1 LADRLTRLP
10 GLRQFLLVSFT
21 GFSGYAALLATAPTW
36 AVHGGADEAG
46 AGLVTFVLRGS
57 TGLTQLGV
65 PRMLARFGHAKV
77 LAFGLLAIGGPAFGY
92 LLSDA
97 LLPILAVSAVRGIGF
112 GILTVTMS
120 AMIAEL
126 VPPERLGAAVG
137 VYGLSVAT
145 PMVVLLPAA
154 VAIQQHAS
162 FGWVCLLGTIPVL
175 GVPWA
180 LALAGHLNPEPPS
193 VDPADTGPV
202 GAQVWR
208 PTVVLFVIT
217 AAGGALTTF
226 LPQLAGGRTAA
237 AALFVLGLLSALTR
251 WRAGHLADRSGPDAM
266 VAPLLVVGAAGLG
279 LVVWGVAGHTRPVAL
294 LLGTALVAIAYGAL
308 QNLTLL
314 VAFRGLSRA
323 QIPRAS
329 SAWNIGYDAG
339 TAVGALAVGA
349 VASAASFELGFGVL
363 ALACL
368 LALAL
373 LPGMLSDSRAGRRTP
388 PPAP

>member
-1 LADRLTRLP
+1 M
-10 GLRQFLLVSFT
+10 
-21 GFSGYAALLATAPTW
+21 
-36 AVHGGADEAG
+36 
-46 AGLVTFVLRGS
+46 TFVLLGS
-57 TGLTQLGV
+57 TVLTQLGV

-77 LAFGLLAIGGPAFGY
+77 LAFGLVAIGGPAFAY

-97 LLPILAVSAVRGIGF
+97 LLSVLTVSAVRGIGF

-137 VYGLSVAT
+137 LYGLAVAA
-145 PMVVLLPAA
+145 PLVLLLPAA
-154 VAIQQHAS
+154 VAIQQQAS
-162 FGWVCLLGTIPVL
+162 FAWVCLLGSIPVL
-175 GVPWA
+175 GIPWA
-180 LALAGHLNPEPPS
+180 LSLAGHLDPEPPA
-193 VDPADTGPV
+193 VDGVETGRV
-202 GAQVWR
+202 GPQVWR

-226 LPQLAGGRTAA
+226 LPQLTEGRTAA

-266 VAPLLVVGAAGLG
+266 IAPLLVLGAVGLA
-279 LVVWGVAGHTRPVAL
+279 LVVWAVADGGRSVVL

-323 QIPRAS
+323 QVPRAS

-349 VASAASFELGFGVL
+349 LASAASFGLGFGVL
-363 ALACL
+363 AAACV
-368 LALAL
+368 LALLL
-373 LPGMLSDSRAGRRTP
+373 LPGMAAHRRA
-388 PPAP
+388 

>member
-1 LADRLTRLP
+1 M
-10 GLRQFLLVSFT
+10 
-21 GFSGYAALLATAPTW
+21 
-36 AVHGGADEAG
+36 
-46 AGLVTFVLRGS
+46 TFVLLGS
-57 TGLTQLGV
+57 TVLTQLGV
-65 PRMLARFGHAKV
+65 PRMLARFGHARV
-77 LAFGLLAIGGPAFGY
+77 LAFGLIAIGGPAFAY

-137 VYGLSVAT
+137 LYGLAVAA
-145 PMVVLLPAA
+145 PMVLLLPAA

-162 FGWVCLLGTIPVL
+162 FAWVCLLGTIPVL

-180 LALAGHLNPEPPS
+180 LALGPHLRPEAPAAAVPS
-193 VDPADTGPV
+193 EPV

-208 PTVVLFVIT
+208 PTLVLFVIT

-266 VAPLLVVGAAGLG
+266 VAPLLVIGAVGLA
-279 LVVWGVAGHTRPVAL
+279 LVVWGVAGGSRPVPL

-323 QIPRAS
+323 QVPKAS

-349 VASAASFELGFGVL
+349 VASAASFGLGFGVL
-363 ALACL
+363 GVACL

-373 LPGMLSDSRAGRRTP
+373 LPGMVRRRD
-388 PPAP
+388 A

>member
-1 LADRLTRLP
+1 M
-10 GLRQFLLVSFT
+10 
-21 GFSGYAALLATAPTW
+21 
-36 AVHGGADEAG
+36 AG
-46 AGLVTFVLRGS
+46 AGLVTFVLLGS
-57 TGLTQLGV
+57 TVLTQLGV
-65 PRMLARFGHAKV
+65 PRMLARFGHAHV
-77 LAFGLLAIGGPAFGY
+77 LAFGLVAIGAPAAAY

-112 GILTVTMS
+112 VILTDTMS

-137 VYGLSVAT
+137 VYGLAVAT

-162 FGWVCLLGTIPVL
+162 FAWVCLLGSIPVL

-180 LALAGHLNPEPPS
+180 LALGRYLH
-193 VDPADTGPV
+193 PAQPTVEALPTGSV

-208 PTVVLFVIT
+208 PTLVLFVIT

-226 LPQLAGGRTAA
+226 LPQLTDGRTAA
-237 AALFVLGLLSALTR
+237 LALFVLGLLSALTR

-266 VAPLLVVGAAGLG
+266 VAPLLVAGAVGLA
-279 LVVWGVAGHTRPVAL
+279 LVVWAVAGPDRPLLL
-294 LLGTALVAIAYGAL
+294 LLGTALVAVAYGAL

-323 QIPRAS
+323 QVPRAS
-329 SAWNIGYDAG
+329 SAWNIGYDAS

-349 VASAASFELGFGVL
+349 LASAASFGLGFGVL
-363 ALACL
+363 GFGCL

-373 LPGMLSDSRAGRRTP
+373 LPGMISGGGTAGASPRD
-388 PPAP
+388 PARGS

>member
-1 LADRLTRLP
+1 
-10 GLRQFLLVSFT
+10 
-21 GFSGYAALLATAPTW
+21 
-36 AVHGGADEAG
+36 
-46 AGLVTFVLRGS
+46 VTFVLLSS
-57 TGLTQLGV
+57 TVLTQLGV
-65 PRMLARFGHAKV
+65 PRMLARFGHARV
-77 LAFGLLAIGGPAFGY
+77 LAFGLVAIGAPAFAY

-97 LLPILAVSAVRGIGF
+97 LLPILAVSAVRGVGF

-137 VYGLSVAT
+137 VYGLAVAT

-162 FGWVCLLGTIPVL
+162 FAWVCLLGTIPVL

-180 LALAGHLNPEPPS
+180 LALGRHLRPEEPAADVLPS
-193 VDPADTGPV
+193 GPV
-202 GAQVWR
+202 AVRVWR
-208 PTVVLFVIT
+208 PTLVLFVIT

-237 AALFVLGLLSALTR
+237 LALFVLGLLSALTR
-251 WRAGHLADRSGPDAM
+251 WRAGHLADRSGPDTM
-266 VAPLLVVGAAGLG
+266 VAPLLVVGAVGLG
-279 LVVWGVAGHTRPVAL
+279 LLVWAVAGPDRPVAL

-323 QIPRAS
+323 QVPKAS

-349 VASAASFELGFGVL
+349 VASVASFGLGFGILGV
-363 ALACL
+363 ACL
-368 LALAL
+368 LVLAV
-373 LPGMLSDSRAGRRTP
+373 LPGMVSGGGTAGASPRGPARDS
-388 PPAP
+388 

>member
-1 LADRLTRLP
+1 VR
-10 GLRQFLLVSFT
+10 
-21 GFSGYAALLATAPTW
+21 
-36 AVHGGADEAG
+36 GGASEAG
-46 AGLVTFVLRGS
+46 AGLVTFVLLAS
-57 TGLTQLGV
+57 TVLTQLGV
-65 PRMLARFGHAKV
+65 PRLLGWFGHARV
-77 LAFGLLAIGGPAFGY
+77 LAFGLVALGAPTAAY

-97 LLPILAVSAVRGIGF
+97 LVPILAVSVVRGIGF

-126 VPPERLGAAVG
+126 VPAARLGAAVG
-137 VYGLSVAT
+137 VYGLSVAA
-145 PMVVLLPAA
+145 PMVVFLPAA

-162 FGWVCLLGTIPVL
+162 FAWVCLLGTIPVL
-175 GVPWA
+175 GVPSA
-180 LALAGHLNPEPPS
+180 LGLGRHLHADEPRVEATSPGS
-193 VDPADTGPV
+193 PGSV

-208 PTVVLFVIT
+208 PTLVLFVIT

-266 VAPLLVVGAAGLG
+266 VAPLLVVGAAGLA
-279 LVVWGVAGHTRPVAL
+279 LVVGGVAGQTRPVLL
-294 LLGTALVAIAYGAL
+294 LLGTALIAIAYGAL

-323 QIPRAS
+323 QVPKAS

-339 TAVGALAVGA
+339 TATGALAVGA
-349 VASAASFELGFGVL
+349 VASAASFGLGFALLGVG
-363 ALACL
+363 CL

-373 LPGMLSDSRAGRRTP
+373 LPGMVSGAGTAGASP
-388 PPAP
+388 PDPAPDS

>member
-1 LADRLTRLP
+1 
-10 GLRQFLLVSFT
+10 
-21 GFSGYAALLATAPTW
+21 
-36 AVHGGADEAG
+36 
-46 AGLVTFVLRGS
+46 VTFVLLGS
-57 TGLTQLGV
+57 TVLTQLGV

-77 LAFGLLAIGGPAFGY
+77 LAFGLVAIGGPASAY

-97 LLPILAVSAVRGIGF
+97 LLPVLGVSALRGVGF
-112 GILTVTMS
+112 GIITVTMS

-126 VPPERLGAAVG
+126 VPPERLGAGVG

-145 PMVVLLPAA
+145 PMVVLLPVA
-154 VAIQQHAS
+154 VVIQQHGG

-180 LALAGHLNPEPPS
+180 LALGRHIHPEPPS
-193 VDPADTGPV
+193 ADTADAGPV
-202 GAQVWR
+202 SGQVWR
-208 PTVVLFVIT
+208 PTLVLFVIT

-226 LPQLAGGRTAA
+226 LPQLTDGRTAA

-266 VAPLLVVGAAGLG
+266 IAPLLLVGAVGLA
-279 LVVWGVAGHTRPVAL
+279 LVVWGVSGASRPVPL
-294 LLGTALVAIAYGAL
+294 LVGTALVAVAYGAL

-314 VAFRGLSRA
+314 VAFRGLSRT
-323 QIPRAS
+323 QVPKAS

-349 VASAASFELGFGVL
+349 VASAASFGLGFGFL
-363 ALACL
+363 GAACL

-373 LPGMLSDSRAGRRTP
+373 LPGMVNGSPAGRSATRTP